1 MSLTTGAARHFPGRL
16 RPFPEYPVPSQSTL
30 YLQQAHF
37 RKPVPRN
44 APHVSSAVCSAC
56 EPERPAVSPSAPAK
70 CFHPAKRACAGRWS
84 RQHLCPAARHD
95 PAARPDGPTTPVRG
109 HGRRAHLH
117 AGAAEKSPKSSS
129 APSPAPAVSKSPKS
143 PKSSEA
149 AAVALGGAAGGAARG
164 VWPAGGGGAR
174 APALGGGASKPPP
187 GGGAS
192 TPVPNSRG
200 FLGAPALLPGTLTLM
215 ESVSPSLSDR
225 SRIGSVAARASI
237 SARSWSASFCRSTP
251 FQWSCS
257 VALKSYEKLRSRKP
271 MPINA
276 WRPLPSSILNTK

>member
-1 MSLTTGAARHFPGRL
+1 MFPSGKAGVCRTMVPATSVPRRAARPRCSPRRPNDARSRPRKKSASSRGRRGEVAKVVVGAVAGARRLKVAKIAKVIRGGRLSPTHAARARVREGAAR
-16 RPFPEYPVPSQSTL
+16 
-30 YLQQAHF
+30 
-37 RKPVPRN
+37 PR
-44 APHVSSAVCSAC
+44 
-56 EPERPAVSPSAPAK
+56 
-70 CFHPAKRACAGRWS
+70 
-84 RQHLCPAARHD
+84 ARHHT
-95 PAARPDGPTTPVRG
+95 AAQIPQRQIARNR
-109 HGRRAHLH
+109 GRRART
-117 AGAAEKSPKSSS
+117 
-129 APSPAPAVSKSPKS
+129 
-143 PKSSEA
+143 
-149 AAVALGGAAGGAARG
+149 VALGGAAGGAARG